1 MKKHTG
7 NCNLVFDTSI
17 EEIEKYY
24 KKDKRS
30 QNILLISL
38 ITMLIVIGL
47 EYITNSH
54 VSNMDRITMIIAT
67 IALCFM
73 ARDFTKEMLSTTLYR
88 APIVRQLY
96 NLEKNNKLLKVT
108 YDVGEKIVTYSYDE
122 EGVVKHRQFTID
134 KVLTRT
140 DIDTDT
146 VYIGK
151 EFVYA
156 KKWQL

>member
-47 EYITNSH
+47 EYITNSY

-73 ARDFTKEMLSTTLYR
+73 ARDFTKEILSTTLYR

-156 KKWQL
+156 KK

>member
-1 MKKHTG
+1 MKKHIG

-47 EYITNSH
+47 EYITNSY

-73 ARDFTKEMLSTTLYR
+73 ARDFTKEMLSATLYR

-156 KKWQL
+156 KKW